1 MRLWSL
7 HPKYLDQ
14 KGLVALWREAL
25 LAQAVLSARTRG
37 YQKHPQLA
45 RFRETP
51 DPRRSI
57 AAYLRHVHEE
67 ATQRGYQFDET
78 KIGAGAILNQVD
90 VTDGQLAYERAHLRA
105 KLEVRA
111 PLLLTKLDAAAL
123 AEPHP
128 LFRVVAGGVAPWEVV
143 SR

>member
-45 RFRETP
+45 RFRESS
-51 DPRRSI
+51 DPQQAIVS
-57 AAYLRHVHEE
+57 YLRHVREE
-67 ATQRGYQFDET
+67 ANRRGYRFDET
-78 KIGAGAILNQVD
+78 KIGPGDSTFELE
-90 VTDGQLAYERAHLRA
+90 VTDGQLEYERSHLLAKLAKREPSLRA
-105 KLEVRA
+105 QLESVKV
-111 PLLLTKLDAAAL
+111 PDS
-123 AEPHP
+123 HP
-128 LFRVVAGGVAPWEVV
+128 LFRVVSGGIAPWEVIA
-143 SR
+143 R